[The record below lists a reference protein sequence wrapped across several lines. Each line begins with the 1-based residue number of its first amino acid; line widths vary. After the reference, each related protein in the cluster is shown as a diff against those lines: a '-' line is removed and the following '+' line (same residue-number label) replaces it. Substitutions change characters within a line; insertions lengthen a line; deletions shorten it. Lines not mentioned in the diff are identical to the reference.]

1 VKHQRDHEKA
11 ILPHPRSAQYRRVRK
26 NQILISNFRGFCA
39 SAMGIFTA
47 KRHKST
53 MLSIRWV
60 MGLLLLCA
68 TGGLGVFGQSAPA
81 AAAGAKSTP
90 KVLYINAYHAG
101 YDWSDAEQTGI
112 ERALKGAGTDYKAF
126 FMDTRRRR
134 SPQDLRAASE
144 AARMTIE
151 TYRPDVVIVSDDNP
165 VKGVIVPW
173 YKNTSLPFVFCGVN
187 WECASYGLPCRNV
200 TGMLEVSLIPE
211 MLKTVLPLAKG
222 KRIAILSHNNE
233 TDRKEGQY
241 IPLRFDIH
249 WAAERYVAD
258 FEGWKAAYNELQDQ
272 ADIIFCYSTVGI
284 TGWNQ
289 ADAETFVLNHTRAI
303 TCSSM
308 SHMARLV
315 LIGYMKSG
323 EEQGDWAART
333 ALRILHGTVPADIPV
348 SENKISRKTLN
359 MKLAK
364 RLGIVFPIDLVLDA
378 ELIQ

>member
-1 VKHQRDHEKA
+1 MKNQRNHEKA

-211 MLKTVLPLAKG
+211 MLKPVLPLAQG
-222 KRIAILSHNNE
+222 KRMARLSHNNDP
-233 TDRKEGQY
+233 DRNERGCISQ
-241 IPLRFDIH
+241 RFDIH
-249 WAAERYVAD
+249 
-258 FEGWKAAYNELQDQ
+258 
-272 ADIIFCYSTVGI
+272 
-284 TGWNQ
+284 
-289 ADAETFVLNHTRAI
+289 
-303 TCSSM
+303 
-308 SHMARLV
+308 
-315 LIGYMKSG
+315 
-323 EEQGDWAART
+323 
-333 ALRILHGTVPADIPV
+333 
-348 SENKISRKTLN
+348 
-359 MKLAK
+359 
-364 RLGIVFPIDLVLDA
+364 
-378 ELIQ
+378 